1 LYDGSKLEKYHMFLL
16 DNLIVFW
23 DNCDW
28 VCYNFSLKDY
38 EGLSKNS
45 GKIVRKIQERIVT
58 HVTSKQSFSFMN
70 ILQMSIYI
78 YDNHETYH
86 DMVL

>member
-1 LYDGSKLEKYHMFLL
+1 
-16 DNLIVFW
+16 
-23 DNCDW
+23 
-28 VCYNFSLKDY
+28 LKDY